1 VKRKINLLLLA
12 IPVVLFPERFGLAGA
27 NAEGRF
33 PPSTQLVIFALSALS
48 LLPLASLV
56 ESAVEELAELLGQFI
71 GGLLHTT
78 FGNVAELVI
87 GISILLAS
95 AHGAFKGEI
104 GGPDLVRASIAGAV
118 IRNSLLFLG
127 LATILGTWRNGKMKF
142 DAENAS
148 EYSTVFALAVI
159 GLALPTVGNLLG
171 FETFKGAGALAPSL
185 AVAGILLVVYLA
197 YILFAVFRVAETREP
212 AEVRQARR
220 EQRHRA
226 RQGQALPLP
235 AQPDVQALF
244 EEERRQAEARL
255 AREAGVA
262 VGPALALRDAALPAA
277 AASDRKRIY
286 PSGMRLEA
294 KRQER
299 EERAEEASHGL
310 LAGHPVVR
318 GLVALVTL
326 AVATAGVV
334 IMSEHF
340 VGTIEGVAKEYL
352 GGNELFIGL
361 IVIPVIG
368 GMVELTGAVG
378 MARRNRMEITMAVT
392 AGASI
397 QMILLVAPV
406 LVFVGTLAGAPI
418 DLVFQP
424 LPLAVFVA
432 SSFIFMLLGRDGESS
447 WLEGVLLTAFW
458 LLVASTAFFLKG

>member
-1 VKRKINLLLLA
+1 MKRKINLLLLA

-27 NAEGRF
+27 NAEGGF
-33 PPSTQLVIFALSALS
+33 PPSTQLLIFALSALS
-48 LLPLASLV
+48 LLPLAGLV

-95 AHGAFKGEI
+95 VHGGFKGEVS
-104 GGPDLVRASIAGAV
+104 GPDIVRASIAGAV

-127 LATILGTWRNGKMKF
+127 VATILGTWRNGKMKF

-171 FETFKGAGALAPSL
+171 FGAFKGEGALAPSMI
-185 AVAGILLVVYLA
+185 VAGVLLVIYLA
-197 YILFAVFRVAETREP
+197 YVLFAVFRVAESREP

-220 EQRHRA
+220 ERR
-226 RQGQALPLP
+226 RRVRRGRALPLP

-244 EEERRQAEARL
+244 EEERQRAEARL
-255 AREAGVA
+255 AEEATGA
-262 VGPALALRDAALPAA
+262 AEPALALQAA
-277 AASDRKRIY
+277 AGSAMPSTERKRIY

-294 KRQER
+294 KRQAR
-299 EERAEEASHGL
+299 EEQGEEEHGL
-310 LAGHPVVR
+310 LGGHPFVR
-318 GLVALVTL
+318 GLVAVVTL

-340 VGTIEGVAKEYL
+340 VGTIEGVAKEYF

-406 LVFVGTLAGAPI
+406 LIFVGGYVGAPI

-424 LPLAVFVA
+424 VPMAVFVA

-447 WLEGVLLTAFW
+447 WLEGILLTAFW
-458 LLVASTAFFLKG
+458 VLVASTAFFLKG